1 MSNKKNETV
10 AERLARMQREKEEAE
25 AKSKA
30 GEKEPASLVSQLTH
44 EDNGEPD
51 FSEIA
56 KKLQE
61 RKEQEAKGENEGFVK
76 MTIYIREDIAA
87 SFNALVTK
95 RGQQK
100 EFANQALKD
109 FVAKKIR
116 EMGLDK

>member
-1 MSNKKNETV
+1 MTKKET
-10 AERLARMQREKEEAE
+10 ALERIERLKREQAAAAAKEDTA
-25 AKSKA
+25 A
-30 GEKEPASLVSQLTH
+30 GSAMVDQLTH
-44 EDNGEPD
+44 EETGEPD

-56 KKLQE
+56 KKLEQ
-61 RKEQEAKGENEGFVK
+61 RKAQEAKGENEGYVK

-87 SFNALVTK
+87 SFNALITK

-116 EMGLDK
+116 ELGLDK